1 MTLLATRGFV
11 VQTECG
17 VHVIACASITLRRVC
32 RSTVTAETFHMELGV
47 EGGGCV
53 HTLICKQ

>member
-32 RSTVTAETFHMELGV
+32 RSTLTAETFQMEFGRRSWWMCSNLD
-47 EGGGCV
+47 
-53 HTLICKQ
+53 L